1 MSRTLFTGIG
11 WAVEKQTIAANTT
24 LTGPILVS
32 AVSTSPNSVRLTFDR
47 TLQLEYRMYVPPG
60 GYRAKTLDIASYSI
74 AKVVGGAPLIIVRTV
89 WVDGTHVDLLTENQD
104 AESYR
109 VTAVAGGVMDFW
121 GNLITEQT
129 ADFTGQQKADYYTP
143 STLRTFTSGYAGM
156 QEDTPSE
163 IYPDLAA
170 PFLQNQNPPASGP
183 NEDPA
188 ASVYLEIRDTD
199 EGVNKSSI
207 LIWIDSVLAYRGDT
221 DTFISPYNGPGCSI
235 VLVGDLYQVT
245 IDPISP
251 FDEHHT
257 VSVRVYARDL
267 APIYNTLDTT
277 YTYHTW
283 DHSGPLVDSYA
294 PTGTGVSKST
304 LINFSV
310 DENAG
315 SGVNINS
322 LDITVGGVPAIVNG
336 VFQPGF
342 DGPSSA
348 ITPHHLGYDVV
359 IQKTSV
365 YGSYTLVGV
374 DLYVE
379 DAESNV
385 TSFSWNFRTEDYLG
399 PLVHPTVPALGEM
412 NVPGNTN
419 VTIEVTDDHIVNSGS
434 VRVRIDTGSGW
445 VTAYQQGDTPAFKP
459 GYDGPGSTVVSI
471 SGGYRVT
478 IDPTT
483 DFEVSTLVKVE
494 VSAADPEGNPERLG

>member
-1 MSRTLFTGIG
+1 MSLTLYTSIG
-11 WAVEKQTIAANTT
+11 WAVEKQTIASGGG
-24 LTGPILVS
+24 LTGPVLVS
-32 AVSTSPNSVRLTFDR
+32 AVSTDPNTVRLTFDR
-47 TLQLEYRMYVPPG
+47 KLMLEYRQNGVYH
-60 GYRAKTLDIASYSI
+60 AATLDLSSYSI
-74 AKVVGGAPLIIVRTV
+74 VKVADSSPLEIARVL
-89 WVDGTHVDLLTENQD
+89 WVDDTHIDLLTANQQ
-104 AESYR
+104 AFTYR
-109 VTAVAGGVMDFW
+109 VTCVAGGVMDFQ
-121 GNLITEQT
+121 GNVITLQT
-129 ADFTGQQKADYYTP
+129 ADFTGQQRTTYTTP
-143 STLRTFTSGYAGM
+143 SDIRLFTSGYPGM
-156 QEDTPSE
+156 QEDLASDF
-163 IYPDLAA
+163 YPDLAA
-170 PFLQNQNPPASGP
+170 PLLQNQNPPASGP

-199 EGVNKSSI
+199 EGVDKSSI
-207 LIWIDSVLAYRGDT
+207 RIWIGGVLAYRGDT
-221 DTFISPYNGPGCSI
+221 DVFIFPYNGPGCSI

-245 IDPISP
+245 IDPVSP
-251 FDEHHT
+251 FDEHYN
-257 VSVRVYARDL
+257 VIVRVYARDL

-277 YTYHTW
+277 YSYHTW

-294 PTGTGVSKST
+294 PTGTGVSKSA

-315 SGVNINS
+315 SGVNISS

-379 DAESNV
+379 DVESNV

-399 PLVHPTVPALGEM
+399 PLVHPTVPANGEM

-419 VTIEVTDDHIVNSGS
+419 VVVEVTDDHIVNSGS
-434 VRVRIDTGSGW
+434 IRVRIDTGSGW

-459 GYDGPGSTVVSI
+459 GYDGPGSTAVSI